1 MAEIADRKQDYE
13 TANTVRGGLVVLGLY
28 GPTVAARWM
37 RMRGVPL
44 AVAYRV
50 ITQPGSRRSG
60 DHVPN
65 AGSQLLRARAVP
77 G

>member
-1 MAEIADRKQDYE
+1 MAEMAERKLDRE
-13 TANTVRGGLVVLGLY
+13 TANTVRSGLIVLSLY

-44 AVAYRV
+44 AVAHRV
-50 ITQPGSRRSG
+50 ITRPAARRRS
-60 DHVPN
+60 DFVLAAH
-65 AGSQLLRARAVP
+65 ARLSGSCGP